1 MTILAVIVAAAV
13 AALFICR
20 RRALL
25 AWYLWEV
32 RRRQLP
38 EPAGERIHT
47 YPLA

>member
-1 MTILAVIVAAAV
+1 MTILAVIVAAVV
-13 AALFICR
+13 AALLVCR

-32 RRRQLP
+32 RRRAVP
-38 EPAGERIHT
+38 EAASERIDT